1 MDYILYGKEYA
12 SKDITIAK
20 ICNHL
25 SIDKNTY
32 DQLYRLTNEL
42 KAPLAARNTV
52 KMIFDAIF
60 GLDTFPNK
68 VRLTEDEPWKTLG
81 IHQMTVGNYYVYFWI
96 NEPEKKVIVTDVIY
110 ARRDQ
115 VDAMADM
122 PMT

>member
-1 MDYILYGKEYA
+1 MNKYEVEVTAFAENSVRAIAFYI
-12 SKDITIAK
+12 
-20 ICNHL
+20 
-25 SIDKNTY
+25 
-32 DQLYRLTNEL
+32 RNEL
-42 KAPLAARNTV
+42 KAPQAARNTV

-122 PMT
+122 PMK